1 MTDAKDNKGKIRQ
14 IISRLH
20 KGENVEKVKAEFKD
34 AIKEVSSI
42 EIAQVEEEMIKE
54 GVPVEEIHK
63 LCDVHLA
70 AFSESLKREKP
81 LAPEGHPVR
90 TLMTEHQT
98 MLDLAAELK
107 REAGALKD
115 FPTPEAASDKLKKV
129 EVLVGH
135 FKAAEKHYLRE
146 ENVLFPI
153 LQKKGFTQPPT
164 IMWMEHD
171 RIRAIKKDLYAVWDG
186 RSSMPLPEL
195 SKKMEEGALAL
206 SEMLAAH
213 FMKENSILFPA
224 SMKIITEAE
233 WAEMAPQFDSIGY
246 CPFSP
251 AAAPT
256 GAGAAAEAKGGA
268 EGAEWVFETG
278 RLTREELEGILY
290 AIPVEL
296 SFVDADDNVRF
307 FSQNKERIFPRT
319 PAVLG
324 LNVRG
329 CHPQKSLHIVEKILA
344 DFKAGQEG
352 PASFWIDFKG
362 RKILIQYFPARGR
375 DGRYLGC
382 VETVQDITD
391 ARALQGEKRLL

>member
-1 MTDAKDNKGKIRQ
+1 MTDAKENKGKIRE
-14 IISRLH
+14 IIKRLH
-20 KGENVEKVKAEFKD
+20 GGENVDKVKAEFKE
-34 AIKEVSSI
+34 AIRNVSSM

-90 TLMTEHQT
+90 TLMEEHQA

-115 FPTPEAASDKLKKV
+115 FPSQEAAADKLKKV
-129 EVLVGH
+129 EVLIGH
-135 FKAAEKHYLRE
+135 FRAAENHYLRE

-171 RIRAIKKDLYAVWDG
+171 RIRAIKKDLHAAWDG
-186 RSSMPLPEL
+186 RTSLPLPDL
-195 SKKMEEGALAL
+195 SKKMEAAALAL

-224 SMKIITEAE
+224 SMKIIAEDE
-233 WAEMAPQFDSIGY
+233 WAEMAPQFDAIGY

-251 AAAPT
+251 PSAPT
-256 GAGAAAEAKGGA
+256 GAAAASKAGT
-268 EGAEWVFETG
+268 EGTEWVFETG
-278 RLTREELEGILY
+278 RLNRDELEAILF
-290 AIPVEL
+290 ALPVEL
-296 SFVDADDNVRF
+296 SFVDADDTVRF
-307 FSQNKERIFPRT
+307 FSQNRERIFPRT

-344 DFKAGQEG
+344 DFKAGRDE

-362 RKILIQYFPARGR
+362 RKILIQYFPVRGR

-382 VETVQDITD
+382 LEGVQDITA
-391 ARALQGEKRLL
+391 ARALEGEKRLL

>member
-1 MTDAKDNKGKIRQ
+1 MTDANENKGKIRQ

-20 KGENVEKVKAEFKD
+20 QGENVDKVKAEFKD
-34 AIKEVSSI
+34 AIKDVSSL

-107 REAGALKD
+107 REAGALKE
-115 FPTPEAASDKLKKV
+115 FPAAEAAADKLKKV
-129 EVLVGH
+129 EVLIGH
-135 FKAAEKHYLRE
+135 FKAAENHYLRE

-171 RIRAIKKDLYAVWDG
+171 RIRAIKKELLGAWDQ
-186 RSSMPLPEL
+186 RASLPLPDL
-195 SKKMEEGALAL
+195 SKKLDEAALAL

-224 SMKIITEAE
+224 SMKVISEAE
-233 WAEMAPQFDSIGY
+233 WAEMAPQFDDIGY

-251 AAAPT
+251 QSAPT
-256 GAGAAAEAKGGA
+256 GATSESKAGA
-268 EGAEWVFETG
+268 EGSEWVFETG

-307 FSQNKERIFPRT
+307 FSQNRERIFPRT

-344 DFKAGQEG
+344 DFKAGKDE

-362 RKILIQYFPARGR
+362 RKVLIQYFAARGK
-375 DGRYLGC
+375 DGKYLGC
-382 VETVQDITD
+382 VETVQDITE
-391 ARALQGEKRLL
+391 ARALEGEKRLL

>member
-1 MTDAKDNKGKIRQ
+1 MSDANDNKGKIRQ

-20 KGENVEKVKAEFKD
+20 KGENVDKVKAEFKD
-34 AIKEVSSI
+34 AIKEVSSM

-98 MLDLAAELK
+98 MLDLATELK
-107 REAGALKD
+107 REAGTLKD
-115 FPTPEAASDKLKKV
+115 YPSPEAAADKLKKV
-129 EVLVGH
+129 EVLIGH
-135 FKAAEKHYLRE
+135 FKAAENHYLRE

-171 RIRAIKKDLYAVWDG
+171 RIRAIKKDLYGAWDA
-186 RSSMPLPEL
+186 RATLPLPEL
-195 SKKMEEGALAL
+195 SKKVEEAALAL

-224 SMKIITEAE
+224 SMKVISEAE
-233 WAEMAPQFDSIGY
+233 WAEMAPQFDDIGY

-251 AAAPT
+251 AAART
-256 GAGAAAEAKGGA
+256 GATAESKGGA

-278 RLTREELEGILY
+278 RLTRGELEAILF
-290 AIPVEL
+290 AMPVEL

-307 FSQNKERIFPRT
+307 FSQNRERIFPRT

-344 DFKAGQEG
+344 DFKAGKDE
-352 PASFWIDFKG
+352 PANFWIDFKG
-362 RKILIQYFPARGR
+362 RKVLIQYFPVR
-375 DGRYLGC
+375 DGNGRYMGC
-382 VETVQDITD
+382 LESVQDVT
-391 ARALQGEKRLL
+391 AHRALEGEKRLL

>member
-1 MTDAKDNKGKIRQ
+1 MTDANDNKGKIRQ
-14 IISRLH
+14 IIDRLH
-20 KGENVEKVKAEFKD
+20 KGENVDTVKAEFKD
-34 AIKEVSSI
+34 AIQHVSSL
-42 EIAQVEEEMIKE
+42 EIAQVEEEMIQE
-54 GVPVEEIHK
+54 GVPVEQIHK

-90 TLMTEHQT
+90 TLMTEHQA
-98 MLDLAAELK
+98 MLDLGAELK
-107 REAGALKD
+107 REAGTLKD
-115 FPTPEAASDKLKKV
+115 FSDAAAAADKLKKV
-129 EVLVGH
+129 EVLIGQ
-135 FKAAEKHYLRE
+135 FKAAENHYLRE

-171 RIRAIKKDLYAVWDG
+171 RIRALKKDLYGAWDQ
-186 RSSMPLPEL
+186 RASLPIAEL
-195 SKKMEEGALAL
+195 SKRLEQAALGL

-224 SMKIITEAE
+224 SMKVITEAE

-251 AAAPT
+251 STAPT
-256 GAGAAAEAKGGA
+256 GAASGPKGGV
-268 EGAEWVFETG
+268 EGAEWSFETG
-278 RLTREELEGILY
+278 RLTREELEAILY
-290 AIPVEL
+290 ALPVEL

-307 FSQNKERIFPRT
+307 FSQNRDRIFPRT

-329 CHPQKSLHIVEKILA
+329 CHPQKSLHMVERILA
-344 DFKAGQEG
+344 DFKAGKDD

-362 RKILIQYFPARGR
+362 RKILIQYFPVRGR

-382 VETVQDITD
+382 LEGVQDITE

>member
-1 MTDAKDNKGKIRQ
+1 MTEKKENKGKIRE
-14 IISRLH
+14 IIKRLH
-20 KGENVEKVKAEFKD
+20 KGEHVDTVKAEFKD
-34 AIKEVSSI
+34 AIQEVSSM

-90 TLMTEHQT
+90 TLMAEHQA
-98 MLDLAAELK
+98 MLDLGAELK
-107 REAGALKD
+107 REAGALLD
-115 FPTPEAASDKLKKV
+115 FPDAAAATEKLKKV
-129 EVLVGH
+129 EVLIGH
-135 FKAAEKHYLRE
+135 FKAAENHYLRE

-171 RIRAIKKDLYAVWDG
+171 RIRAIKKDLHAAWG
-186 RSSMPLPEL
+186 RRDSLPLSEL
-195 SKKMEEGALAL
+195 SKKLEAAALAL
-206 SEMLAAH
+206 SEMLVAH

-224 SMKIITEAE
+224 SMKVINESE

-251 AAAPT
+251 SSART
-256 GAGAAAEAKGGA
+256 GAAAESKGGA
-268 EGAEWVFETG
+268 EGTEWVFETG
-278 RLTREELEGILY
+278 RLTREELEAILY
-290 AIPVEL
+290 ALPVEL

-307 FSQNKERIFPRT
+307 FSQNRERIFPRT
-319 PAVLG
+319 PSVLG

-329 CHPQKSLHIVEKILA
+329 CHPQKSLHIVERILA
-344 DFKAGQEG
+344 DFKAGKDE

-362 RKILIQYFPARGR
+362 RKILIQYFPVRSR

-382 VETVQDITD
+382 LEGVQDITD
-391 ARALQGEKRLL
+391 ARALEGEKRLL

>member
-1 MTDAKDNKGKIRQ
+1 MTETKQNKGKIRE
-14 IISRLH
+14 IIKRLH
-20 KGENVEKVKAEFKD
+20 KGENVDKVKAEFKD
-34 AIKEVSSI
+34 AIKDVSSM

-90 TLMTEHQT
+90 TLMTEHQA

-107 REAGALKD
+107 REAGALLG
-115 FPTPEAASDKLKKV
+115 FPSAAAAADTLKVVEA
-129 EVLVGH
+129 LVGN
-135 FKAAEKHYLRE
+135 FRAAENHYLRE

-171 RIRAIKKDLYAVWDG
+171 RIRAIKKDLFAVWES
-186 RSSMPLPEL
+186 RAALTRPEL
-195 SKKMEEGALAL
+195 SKKMEAAALAL

-224 SMKIITEAE
+224 SMKVITEAE

-251 AAAPT
+251 START
-256 GAGAAAEAKGGA
+256 GAAAKAKGGA
-268 EGAEWVFETG
+268 DGTEWVFETG
-278 RLTREELEGILY
+278 RLTREELEGILF

-307 FSQNKERIFPRT
+307 FSQNRERIFPRT

-352 PASFWIDFKG
+352 PAVFWIELKG
-362 RKILIQYFPARGR
+362 RKILIQYFPVRGR

-382 VETVQDITD
+382 AEAVQDITD
-391 ARALQGEKRLL
+391 VKKVEGEKRLL